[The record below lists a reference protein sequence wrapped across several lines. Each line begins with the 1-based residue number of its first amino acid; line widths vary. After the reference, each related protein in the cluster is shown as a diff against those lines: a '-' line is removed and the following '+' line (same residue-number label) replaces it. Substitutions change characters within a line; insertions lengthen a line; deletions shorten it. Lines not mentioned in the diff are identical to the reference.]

1 VNTAFEE
8 ALYAAEKPLQE
19 LQFLRLIRKTL
30 ISLRCGH
37 TTAIPSRAFYRY
49 YQHARPKPVFPLQ
62 VYQNEAG
69 MFVRYNGS
77 NDTSIAA
84 GDRLVTINQEPTT
97 QIANE
102 IMGFLPGDGYHHTFR
117 QFHLSLNFPTY
128 YLFLKGPSYAYESGI
143 VDTSGRFSTH
153 AFSLRSQGKSK
164 GPMVNNL
171 STRKLLSDNYREL
184 SVLRSNKDI
193 ASLKIFGFGGSSN
206 WYKRA
211 FEILEKQKIRYLI
224 LDLRGNSGGNLFN
237 ANQLLSYL
245 LPDTFSMCFR
255 RRDNRIRLDGRS
267 NMSFAMR
274 ATIKLFSWLPSKRRG
289 MNPTCQKQGEWLVN
303 RFYFEPAKKFRFTGK
318 IVVLM
323 DGGTFSAATLVA
335 AQLRKKLHVK
345 LLGEETGG
353 GARGSY
359 AMVMPTLTL
368 PNTRMRLTLPLY
380 FIDHEMGKVPFRG
393 LIPDYKLPGNLNKR
407 AVGIDAE
414 IEFLAKNLPFMR

>member
-1 VNTAFEE
+1 
-8 ALYAAEKPLQE
+8 
-19 LQFLRLIRKTL
+19 
-30 ISLRCGH
+30 
-37 TTAIPSRAFYRY
+37 
-49 YQHARPKPVFPLQ
+49 VFPLQ

-368 PNTRMRLTLPLY
+368 PNTRMR
-380 FIDHEMGKVPFRG
+380 
-393 LIPDYKLPGNLNKR
+393 
-407 AVGIDAE
+407 
-414 IEFLAKNLPFMR
+414 